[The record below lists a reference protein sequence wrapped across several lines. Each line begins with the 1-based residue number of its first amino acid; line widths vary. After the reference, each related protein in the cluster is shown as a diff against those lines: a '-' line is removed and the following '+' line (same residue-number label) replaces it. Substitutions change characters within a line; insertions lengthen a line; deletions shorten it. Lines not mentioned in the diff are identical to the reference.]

1 MAQDIKSIKL
11 VNAALH
17 ESPLRGGTLILR
29 GVIDSASLK
38 HLRFDDYQ
46 REALPL
52 SSLNKMTNAIKEGN
66 ALPDIEVGMR
76 GQHYVIRKDDWYLN
90 DSCYVI
96 DGQQRVNAC
105 INALNLY
112 PGNSVFLG
120 ATIHFDTNKE
130 WERERFRILNNARV
144 KVSPNV
150 LLRNMRE
157 DYRAIAE
164 IYRITNVGDDY
175 FCLGGRV
182 SWDQNMKRGK
192 LITALNVLKITGI
205 LHGHIT
211 AGQANNIES
220 IASQLEALG
229 DRIKLIQMKENIK
242 SFFDLIDEVWGV
254 RVVQYRELSA
264 HLRGGFLYM
273 IARFLSNHLD
283 FWKGENN
290 HKLFVDADT
299 KRKMASFPIND
310 PGIAPLTS
318 SAGAS
323 RHVLLD
329 YFVKHINS
337 GRRTKKLQLREGL
350 LLTEDLS
357 ETTDGE

>member
-1 MAQDIKSIKL
+1 MAQDLKSIKL
-11 VNAALH
+11 INAALD
-17 ESPLRGGTLILR
+17 ESSLRGGTLILR
-29 GVIDSASLK
+29 GVIDGASLK
-38 HLRFDDYQ
+38 QLRFDDYQ

-52 SSLNKMTNAIKEGN
+52 SSLSKLTQAVKEGN
-66 ALPDIEVGMR
+66 ALPDIEIGMR
-76 GQHYVIRKDDWYLN
+76 GQYYVTRKTDWFLN
-90 DSCYVI
+90 DPCYVI
-96 DGQQRVNAC
+96 DGQQRINAC
-105 INALNLY
+105 INAMSLY
-112 PGNSVFLG
+112 PGLPVRLG
-120 ATIHFDTNKE
+120 ATIHFDTTKE

-157 DYRAIAE
+157 DYKSIAE

-182 SWDQNMKRGK
+182 SWDQNMKKGK

-205 LHGHIT
+205 LHGHIA
-211 AGQANNIES
+211 AGQANGLIP
-220 IASQLEALG
+220 IAIQLDNLG
-229 DRIKLIQMKENIK
+229 ERIKLVQMKENLK
-242 SFFDLIDEVWGV
+242 TFFDLIDEVWGV

-273 IARFLSNHLD
+273 MARFLSNHLD
-283 FWKGENN
+283 FWKGDNN
-290 HKLFVDADT
+290 HKLFIDADT
-299 KRKMASFPIND
+299 RRKMASFPIND
-310 PGIAPLTS
+310 PGIQPLTS

-329 YFVKHINS
+329 YFIKHINS

-350 LLTEDLS
+350 QLEVDTP